1 MNFFVY
7 FMHFV
12 LCTIFIVHLCAID
25 TRLINATCLLAYTYS
40 TYISITLTSWRWKS
54 SHQQLQQSSFCRT

>member
-12 LCTIFIVHLCAID
+12 LCTIFYCTSMCDWHAFNKC
-25 TRLINATCLLAYTYS
+25 NLLACSSSSSSAQHLHNKITS
-40 TYISITLTSWRWKS
+40 TIEPSNKRVC
-54 SHQQLQQSSFCRT
+54 H